1 MATTQKELG
10 QMDLQERVSY
20 IQSATK
26 DKDVD
31 GDYADAKTPGEL
43 EDGALVAGGALSL
56 VSREALALFSQYFA
70 IGILYG
76 MLPGMQYSVFQN
88 YLKMEGYQVSAYG
101 VLVVLGWSFKVF
113 FGMLSDC
120 VPIMGYRRKPWMLI
134 GWVIATICL
143 CVMTFSSFPDP
154 YCDAREIPCPKKVPT
169 GVNMTP
175 ELRKWYNFDAPDQG
189 GKFVMLS
196 VIVSFGY
203 VMADCAA
210 DAMVVQYAQREPV
223 AIRGRTQTA
232 IYTLRYIGSTVA
244 QVCIAFLLNGE
255 EYGGS
260 FSYSVS
266 PNVIYAI
273 CLVPCALIML
283 STLFLLVEVKTE
295 RTPFGAYIS
304 NFWGLLQKR
313 VMWQICAF
321 KFINQ
326 VFAGIGATPG
336 SPMAS
341 VWAEVE
347 PLNDA
352 LSGVLSYLIMTLV
365 MAAVGKWGLH
375 WNWRWV
381 IALGTIGIILI
392 DGIVIFVTIWDVF
405 RNQWFFTGVPLADNV
420 PAGIRFIVATYCA
433 VEIADIGNEGA
444 TYGLVTTISNLASPF
459 ASVIYKLIDSYF
471 DVSMDQMAVDDNHV
485 RWEVTYCYF
494 ISYACKLAALGWLF
508 LLPPQKEAM
517 QELKKRGQT
526 SKLAGA
532 LLVIVFFLALTFSVT
547 TNFLSVYPST
557 KCLRVAGGKGRK
569 NGTCLKK

>member
-1 MATTQKELG
+1 
-10 QMDLQERVSY
+10 MDLQERVSY

-120 VPIMGYRRKPWMLI
+120 VPIMGYRRKPWMIL
-134 GWVIATICL
+134 GWTIATVCL
-143 CVMTFSSFPDP
+143 CIMTFSSFPDP

-175 ELRKWYNFDAPDQG
+175 ELRQWYNFDAPDQG

-210 DAMVVQYAQREPV
+210 DAMVVH
-223 AIRGRTQTA
+223 
-232 IYTLRYIGSTVA
+232 
-244 QVCIAFLLNGE
+244 
-255 EYGGS
+255 
-260 FSYSVS
+260 
-266 PNVIYAI
+266 
-273 CLVPCALIML
+273 
-283 STLFLLVEVKTE
+283 TLFFLVEVKTE

-326 VFAGIGATPG
+326 VFAGISATPG

-471 DVSMDQMAVDDNHV
+471 DVSMDQMAVDDKHV
-485 RWEVTYCYF
+485 RWEVSYCYF
-494 ISYACKLAALGWLF
+494 ISYGCKLAALGWLF

-532 LLVIVFFLALTFSVT
+532 LLVAIFFIALIFSVT
-547 TNFLSVYPST
+547 TNFMSVYPST
-557 KCLRVAGGKGRK
+557 KCYRIAGGKGTV
-569 NGTCLKK
+569 NGSCPVKK

>member
-101 VLVVLGWSFKVF
+101 
-113 FGMLSDC
+113 
-120 VPIMGYRRKPWMLI
+120 
-134 GWVIATICL
+134 
-143 CVMTFSSFPDP
+143 
-154 YCDAREIPCPKKVPT
+154 
-169 GVNMTP
+169 
-175 ELRKWYNFDAPDQG
+175 
-189 GKFVMLS
+189 
-196 VIVSFGY
+196 
-203 VMADCAA
+203 
-210 DAMVVQYAQREPV
+210 
-223 AIRGRTQTA
+223 
-232 IYTLRYIGSTVA
+232 
-244 QVCIAFLLNGE
+244 
-255 EYGGS
+255 
-260 FSYSVS
+260 
-266 PNVIYAI
+266 
-273 CLVPCALIML
+273 
-283 STLFLLVEVKTE
+283 
-295 RTPFGAYIS
+295 
-304 NFWGLLQKR
+304 
-313 VMWQICAF
+313 
-321 KFINQ
+321 
-326 VFAGIGATPG
+326 
-336 SPMAS
+336 
-341 VWAEVE
+341 
-347 PLNDA
+347 
-352 LSGVLSYLIMTLV
+352 
-365 MAAVGKWGLH
+365 
-375 WNWRWV
+375 
-381 IALGTIGIILI
+381 
-392 DGIVIFVTIWDVF
+392 
-405 RNQWFFTGVPLADNV
+405 WFFTGVPLADNV

-471 DVSMDQMAVDDNHV
+471 DVSMDQMAEDDNHV

-532 LLVIVFFLALTFSVT
+532 LLVAIFFIALTFSVT
-547 TNFLSVYPST
+547 TNFMSVYPST
-557 KCLRVAGGKGRK
+557 KCYRIAGGKGTV
-569 NGTCLKK
+569 NGSCPIKK

>member
-1 MATTQKELG
+1 
-10 QMDLQERVSY
+10 MDLQERVSY

-143 CVMTFSSFPDP
+143 CIMTFSSFPDP
-154 YCDAREIPCPKKVPT
+154 YCDARKIPCPKKVPT

-203 VMADCAA
+203 VMADCAPMPWLSSTPNVNPWPSA
-210 DAMVVQYAQREPV
+210 AAPRPPFTRS
-223 AIRGRTQTA
+223 ATSARRWPRSA
-232 IYTLRYIGSTVA
+232 LRSSSTVRNMA
-244 QVCIAFLLNGE
+244 ARSATRCRPTSFMPSASCRVLSSCSARS
-255 EYGGS
+255 S
-260 FSYSVS
+260 FSSKS
-266 PNVIYAI
+266 RPSAPR
-273 CLVPCALIML
+273 LVPTSPTSGL
-283 STLFLLVEVKTE
+283 SSKSASCGRSAPSSSSTKSLPVSAPPRAV
-295 RTPFGAYIS
+295 
-304 NFWGLLQKR
+304 
-313 VMWQICAF
+313 
-321 KFINQ
+321 
-326 VFAGIGATPG
+326 
-336 SPMAS
+336 PMAS

-392 DGIVIFVTIWDVF
+392 DGLVIFITIWDIF

-433 VEIADIGNEGA
+433 VEIADVGNEGA

-557 KCLRVAGGKGRK
+557 KCLRIAGGKGRK
-569 NGTCLKK
+569 NGTCIVKK